1 MLLLE
6 ASVPGSTFPTCYFA
20 LLCKSSTAR
29 SALPLHS
36 QLPVARPRLLP
47 RERPVA
53 ASSSQIRAARLASTP
68 LRGFYPPPDQRVGR
82 SRSTLDRLL
91 PWPDLPSLPIA
102 LLLLLDCPPIAR
114 KSRLRITVPGSLPL
128 ERLAD
133 SQTSWNLIHYAP
145 IRFPRQPVSIL
156 FLTFSSRFI
165 WLVFKCLASE
175 SRGGR
180 VDKTKLC
187 CPVLAE

>member
-6 ASVPGSTFPTCYFA
+6 AAIPGSKLPTCYFA
-20 LLCKSSTAR
+20 LLCESSAAR

-91 PWPDLPSLPIA
+91 PWPHLPSLPIA

-156 FLTFSSRFI
+156 FRTLFLKI
-165 WLVFKCLASE
+165 YLACFQMLSV
-175 SRGGR
+175 R
-180 VDKTKLC
+180 VPWRPC
-187 CPVLAE
+187 G